1 MTRLCTIAAILVALG
16 AAALA
21 QTPGQIEANKQA
33 VLGFY
38 EAALNNKDFD
48 AAQKFLSPH
57 YKQHNPTLPDGT
69 EGIKKLIE
77 ILHARA
83 PTMHVEIKHIFA
95 VNDFV
100 IVHSHSVTDPS
111 KPGRAIADFYRMKDG
126 LIEEHWDVIQ
136 DIPDHSANDNGMF

>member
-1 MTRLCTIAAILVALG
+1 MRFL
-16 AAALA
+16 ALA
-21 QTPGQIEANKQA
+21 AVLWALAAPALAETPAQLAANKTA

-48 AAQKFLSPH
+48 AAQKFLSPR
-57 YKQHNPTLPDGT
+57 YKQHNPTLLDGAD
-69 EGIKKLIE
+69 GIKKLIE
-77 ILHARA
+77 TLRARA

-95 VNDFV
+95 VDDFV
-100 IVHSHSVTDPS
+100 IVHSHSITDPA

-136 DIPDHSANDNGMF
+136 DIPDHSVNENGMF